1 MREQQARAHARQK
14 LLPVWLGGSG
24 TKVDGMH
31 ESRWHARKQMAC
43 AFSEASGQ
51 MPNFGLSLSLNILF
65 VPYISTRL
73 DNAPTLLR
81 RKSRTKSDM
90 HAFATHASS
99 STKGHAHRNQVR
111 PSSATFSYNH
121 CMHCPNPTAPRL
133 ILPALKRGGAVG
145 PMGPRMAQAAQ
156 SSEPR
161 AHICEAT
168 RCDGA

>member
-51 MPNFGLSLSLNILF
+51 MPNFGLSLSLHILF

-73 DNAPTLLR
+73 DNAR
-81 RKSRTKSDM
+81 RCYDVC
-90 HAFATHASS
+90 HE
-99 STKGHAHRNQVR
+99 RNQ
-111 PSSATFSYNH
+111 T
-121 CMHCPNPTAPRL
+121 CMPLQPMHP
-133 ILPALKRGGAVG
+133 PALKDMPIAIKYVRHQQHFRIINACI
-145 PMGPRMAQAAQ
+145 AQILQ
-156 SSEPR
+156 LLV
-161 AHICEAT
+161 
-168 RCDGA
+168 